1 MSEAEWQP
9 ESGKREEEAER
20 QLPSRPVELEAD
32 LVDVEVVDD
41 GRGNRPSG
49 GGEAMGG
56 PPDLMAALGEAA
68 RQRLKRWVFRT
79 ALWGGILGLFATEHG
94 WARIALW
101 VWAPFALLSLALNL
115 FLIRLAKRGALKGGG
130 IFFGGIG
137 PR

>member
-1 MSEAEWQP
+1 MTAGEDQP
-9 ESGKREEEAER
+9 ERDRAPGRDER
-20 QLPSRPVELEAD
+20 QLPGRPVELEAD
-32 LVDVEVVDD
+32 LIDVEVVDD
-41 GRGNRPSG
+41 GRGHGPAG
-49 GGEAMGG
+49 GGDGVGG
-56 PPDLMAALGEAA
+56 PPDLMVALGEAA
-68 RQRLKRWVFRT
+68 KQRLKRWVFRT

-130 IFFGGIG
+130 IFFGGLG

>member
-1 MSEAEWQP
+1 MTTGEPEP
-9 ESGKREEEAER
+9 ESVRAAERDER
-20 QLPSRPVELEAD
+20 QLPGRPVELEAD
-32 LVDVEVVDD
+32 LIDVEVVDD
-41 GRGNRPSG
+41 GRGHGPAG
-49 GGEAMGG
+49 VGADGGG
-56 PPDLMAALGEAA
+56 PPDLMVALGEAA
-68 RQRLKRWVFRT
+68 KQRLKRWVFRT

-130 IFFGGIG
+130 IFFAGLG

>member
-1 MSEAEWQP
+1 MTSGEDQP
-9 ESGKREEEAER
+9 ERDRGGERDER
-20 QLPSRPVELEAD
+20 QLPGRPVELEAD

-41 GRGNRPSG
+41 GRGHGPDG
-49 GGEAMGG
+49 GGAGVG
-56 PPDLMAALGEAA
+56 APPDLMAALGAA
-68 RQRLKRWVFRT
+68 AKQRLKRWVFRT

-115 FLIRLAKRGALKGGG
+115 FLIRLAKRGVLKGGG
-130 IFFGGIG
+130 IFFGGLG

>member
-1 MSEAEWQP
+1 MTNGEREP
-9 ESGKREEEAER
+9 ESVRAAEGAER
-20 QLPSRPVELEAD
+20 QLPGRPVELEAD

-41 GRGNRPSG
+41 GRGHGSAG
-49 GGEAMGG
+49 GGEGAGG
-56 PPDLMAALGEAA
+56 PPDLMVALGEAA
-68 RQRLKRWVFRT
+68 KQRLKRWIFRT

-130 IFFGGIG
+130 IFFGGLG